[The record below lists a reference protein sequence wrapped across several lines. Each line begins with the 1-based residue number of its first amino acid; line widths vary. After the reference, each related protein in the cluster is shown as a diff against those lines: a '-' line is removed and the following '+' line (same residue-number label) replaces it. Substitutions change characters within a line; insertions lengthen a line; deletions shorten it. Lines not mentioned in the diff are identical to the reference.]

1 MNRSFRASLVSLT
14 PVLVSILFGVLC
26 TLVIKA
32 SQLEF
37 YQITP
42 FSENSFGFFAS
53 FANGFYFVV
62 LAGVGATILYLLL
75 RRKNHRLVTL
85 LIGFALTMAVFVLS
99 FFYLSIIATIFNV
112 PYEDVTTLTLS
123 VITTIVADYALFKT
137 NGKLASIIILGIG
150 GGLGLS

>member
-1 MNRSFRASLVSLT
+1 MNRSFRASVVSLT
-14 PVLVSILFGVLC
+14 PVLVSVLFGVLC

-32 SQLEF
+32 SPLEF

-62 LAGVGATILYLLL
+62 LAGVGATIIYLLL
-75 RRKNHRLVTL
+75 RRKSHRLVTL

-99 FFYLSIIATIFNV
+99 FFSLSVIAAIFDV

-123 VITTIVADYALFKT
+123 VFVTIAA
-137 NGKLASIIILGIG
+137 A
-150 GGLGLS
+150 